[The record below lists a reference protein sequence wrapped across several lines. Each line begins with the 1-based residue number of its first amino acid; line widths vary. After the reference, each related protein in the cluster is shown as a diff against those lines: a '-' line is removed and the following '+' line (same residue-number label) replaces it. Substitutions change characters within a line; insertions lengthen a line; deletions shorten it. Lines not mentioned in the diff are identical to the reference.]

1 MKEDHH
7 SVLEQA
13 SRWAQVLK
21 VASPDR

>member
-7 SVLEQA
+7 SVLERA